1 MQVQCKAIAP
11 ASTEKKTRGPF
22 NVSEATTFIA
32 QKARLTHYVKKLV
45 TKDAT
50 SKDEE
55 VASESIIVV
64 PKQPTLSIMFIVG
77 EGMCMKNSMGTQC
90 LSTKQGL

>member
-11 ASTEKKTRGPF
+11 ASTEKKTQGPF
-22 NVSEATTFIA
+22 NVSEATTFTS
-32 QKARLTHYVKKLV
+32 QKVQLTYYVKKLV

-55 VASESIIVV
+55 VAS
-64 PKQPTLSIMFIVG
+64 
-77 EGMCMKNSMGTQC
+77 
-90 LSTKQGL
+90 